1 MSFISDNIN
10 FIKIELHTAMRGLS
24 DSDKL
29 AEYELKKTDCRG
41 RLKTSY
47 LNCSNK
53 LSFYKEAFQELYL
66 FETDFLM
73 LNLFLEKDVKHLF
86 ALLSH
91 NSFNNLNF
99 QNEDSISNKFY
110 CYMKEQ
116 SYDDNI
122 SKFLKSEFINLLN
135 ITPRDWS
142 NEIENLD
149 SPVIKAYGR
158 WLINISNDKQIID
171 QQLIFSYFI
180 FCKLWNNYA
189 RYSDKFDLNI
199 ASYYSTI
206 NNQFDESIKIGI
218 YPKLFELVNIIKKY
232 KEELFIT
239 EIKHY
244 PLLDNSNIIDYGIGY
259 TKNRAEFIK
268 RCESSNLLC
277 SSYKDKS
284 FGFIFDLMNDNQEIF
299 VINKLYY
306 EDIFNKLNIFQLP
319 DSLDLKEII
328 ENNYSE
334 KVNSLKKDFLRRLYI
349 Y

>member
-1 MSFISDNIN
+1 MSFIEDNKN
-10 FIKIELHTAMRGLS
+10 FITINLYGGMKSISDEKKIE
-24 DSDKL
+24 KYQEIK
-29 AEYELKKTDCRG
+29 AETRR
-41 RLKTSY
+41 RLKSSY
-47 LNCSNK
+47 INSKNK
-53 LSFYKEAFQELYL
+53 LSFYKDVFSELSLY
-66 FETDFLM
+66 ETDFLM

-86 ALLSH
+86 TILSH

-110 CYMKEQ
+110 YCMKEQ
-116 SYDDNI
+116 SYDDI
-122 SKFLKSEFINLLN
+122 VSEFLKSEFINLLN

-149 SPVIKAYGR
+149 SPIIREYGK

-171 QQLIFSYFI
+171 KQLIFSYFI
-180 FCKLWNNYA
+180 FCKLWNNYT

-206 NNQFDESIKIGI
+206 NNQFDELLKIGI

-244 PLLDNSNIIDYGIGY
+244 PLLDNSNILDYGIGY

-268 RCESSNLLC
+268 RCELSNLLC
-277 SSYKDKS
+277 SSYKDETFS
-284 FGFIFDLMNDNQEIF
+284 FIFNLMDNSKESI
-299 VINKLYY
+299 VIKKLYL
-306 EDIFNKLNIFQLP
+306 DILNKLNKFQLP
-319 DSLDLKEII
+319 DSLELKEII

-334 KVNSLKKDFLRRLYI
+334 EVNSLKKDFLRRLYI